1 MRLGR
6 LQVGGVVHTGRTCG
20 LTGCWGKGDSCIP
33 LANIIVTPEGRGA
46 VNAPAKTELGANV
59 ASEVAGG
66 SHHAGFDLDFGG
78 FAIELAQQLVNLG
91 NGVGNIVNDER
102 VSAVI

>member
-1 MRLGR
+1 M
-6 LQVGGVVHTGRTCG
+6 
-20 LTGCWGKGDSCIP
+20 
-33 LANIIVTPEGRGA
+33 ANVRVAAQRRGA
-46 VNAPAKTELGANV
+46 VNAPAKAELRAYV

-66 SHHAGFDLDFGG
+66 SHHAGFDLDFSG

-102 VSAVI
+102 VGAVI